1 MKYSIVI
8 VTYNRCSLLKEC
20 IQCALNQTFAASHII
35 VIDNAS
41 TDGTAAYLG
50 NLAEPGL
57 LWKRMEKNLGGAGGF
72 YEGLKWAYELHDDY
86 HIIIDDD
93 AMLAADFAALLCEK
107 AEMYP
112 EVMAFA
118 GSVMTNGEIVQDH
131 RQLIKRPGYRME
143 KIAVSEYQKE
153 LFYCDTASFCGVMI
167 RNQVIAAVGLPEK
180 DYFIWFDDTEYCV
193 RIRKLSKIMVIP
205 KAKLN
210 HKVAVTQEQ
219 WPRHYTWKDYY
230 GIRNRIHMVK
240 KHGGRMDYLWM
251 RLSLW
256 LNSGLRNRLF
266 SLIRLHKESWK
277 GEVDIYKRG
286 VRDGKIFKKD
296 TILAAGKK

>member
-20 IQCALNQTFAASHII
+20 IQCALSQTYAASHLI

-41 TDGTAAYLG
+41 TDGTAAYLDS
-50 NLAEPGL
+50 LDEPRL

-72 YEGLKWAYELHDDY
+72 YEGLKLAHELHDDC

-118 GSVMTNGEIVQDH
+118 GSVMANGEIAQDH

-143 KIAVSEYQKE
+143 KIAVSQYEKE
-153 LFYCDTASFCGVMI
+153 LFYCDTASFCGLMI
-167 RNQVIAAVGLPEK
+167 RDRVIAAVGLPER

-193 RIRKLSKIMVIP
+193 RIRKLSKIMVVP
-205 KAKLN
+205 KARLN
-210 HKVAVTQEQ
+210 HKVTAVQEQ

-230 GIRNRIHMVK
+230 GIRNRIHMVR
-240 KHGGRMDYLWM
+240 KHGGLMDFIWL
-251 RLSLW
+251 RLDLW

-266 SLIRLHKESWK
+266 ALMHLHKEDWK
-277 GEVDIYKRG
+277 AEVDIYKKG
-286 VRDGKIFKKD
+286 VRDGKKFKKV
-296 TILAAGKK
+296 TILTSGKE